1 MAMYRQAGKRLCDVV
16 AGTLLMIGAA
26 PVLVGAAL
34 AVRFALGRP
43 VFWRQRRPGL
53 NGQPFWMIKLRTM
66 TTATDPLGHLLPD
79 EQRMTRIGRLLR
91 NSSIDELPE
100 LWNVVKGDM
109 SLVGPRP
116 LLMQYL
122 ERYTPEQARRH
133 EVRPGITGLAQVSGR
148 NALSWDEKFAL
159 DVRYVDTLSPWLD
172 ARLLILTVWNVLS
185 RDGISQPGQATAQE
199 FMGSAS
205 R

>member
-1 MAMYRQAGKRLCDVV
+1 
-16 AGTLLMIGAA
+16 
-26 PVLVGAAL
+26 
-34 AVRFALGRP
+34 
-43 VFWRQRRPGL
+43 
-53 NGQPFWMIKLRTM
+53 
-66 TTATDPLGHLLPD
+66 
-79 EQRMTRIGRLLR
+79 MTRIGRLLR

-122 ERYTPEQARRH
+122 ERYTPEQSRRH

-185 RDGISQPGQATAQE
+185 RDGISQPGHATAQE